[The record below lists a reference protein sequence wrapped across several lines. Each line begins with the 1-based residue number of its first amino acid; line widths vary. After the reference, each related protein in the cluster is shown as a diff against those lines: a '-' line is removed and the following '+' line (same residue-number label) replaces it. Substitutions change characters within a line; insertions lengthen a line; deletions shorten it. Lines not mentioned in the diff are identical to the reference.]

1 MRRAGTSSREG
12 TTLAKEETNNKG
24 DKGVKREELLTEHT
38 HACTYTH
45 TQTSLTTL
53 LCACWAAAVEGSKCR
68 LPFTL
73 I

>member
-24 DKGVKREELLTEHT
+24 DKGVKREELLIEHT

-45 TQTSLTTL
+45 THKHPSPPYCVPVGQQLWRAL
-53 LCACWAAAVEGSKCR
+53 NAACHSH
-68 LPFTL
+68 
-73 I
+73 